1 MIAKGFAN
9 SGQDVPTAGTQWL
22 QKYAQVPVERF
33 LTTLALPGQ
42 VASLTSTNNFINF
55 CKTVNLPLTNGAQVT
70 GGSCNPAPMG
80 FIPSKAAMPSSK
92 FLFPKNTGT
101 VAANTNFTVK
111 MRIKNLETGNFV
123 NAEENYFSAPQQL
136 NAQGVI
142 VGHSH
147 VVIEK
152 ITSMTSTAVSDPTVF
167 AFFKGLNSAASA
179 DGVLEAVVTGG
190 LPAGV
195 YKLSSINTAA
205 NHQPVLAP
213 VAQHGSLD
221 DVVYVSLTSC
231 VQYIW
236 GEVLMV
242 FPQFTVQ

>member
-1 MIAKGFAN
+1 M
-9 SGQDVPTAGTQWL
+9 
-22 QKYAQVPVERF
+22 
-33 LTTLALPGQ
+33 
-42 VASLTSTNNFINF
+42 
-55 CKTVNLPLTNGAQVT
+55 
-70 GGSCNPAPMG
+70 GS
-80 FIPSKAAMPSSK
+80 IPSKSAMPSSK

-101 VAANTNFTVK
+101 VAVNTNFTVK

-152 ITSMTSTAVSDPTVF
+152 VASLTSTAVSDPTVF

-179 DGVLEAVVTGG
+179 DGVLEAEVTGG

-195 YKLSSINTAA
+195 YKLSSINSAA

-221 DVVYVSLTSC
+221 DVVYVSLTCARYHLWRIADRTSS
-231 VQYIW
+231 VHRSINS
-236 GEVLMV
+236 
-242 FPQFTVQ
+242 FTHVP

>member
-1 MIAKGFAN
+1 MAPR
-9 SGQDVPTAGTQWL
+9 S
-22 QKYAQVPVERF
+22 
-33 LTTLALPGQ
+33 Q
-42 VASLTSTNNFINF
+42 VARATPPQW
-55 CKTVNLPLTNGAQVT
+55 V
-70 GGSCNPAPMG
+70 
-80 FIPSKAAMPSSK
+80 PSHLNQQCHPRSS
-92 FLFPKNTGT
+92 FSPKNTGT

-136 NAQGVI
+136 NAQGVV

-152 ITSMTSTAVSDPTVF
+152 IASMTSTTVSDPTVF

-179 DGVLEAVVTGG
+179 NGVLEAVVTGG

-221 DVVYVSLTSC
+221 DVVYVSLSPC
-231 VQYIW
+231 VAYIW

-242 FPQFTVQ
+242 FRQFTVQ